1 MSFRHFLSGPAGRAR
16 SRFPRSLVVVLLAL
30 QALVWGGGSII
41 EARAAAES
49 FGRYSH
55 VEDESTTAC
64 PPIHSHL
71 DCVICRTLHGG
82 AAGGSAPAMAMLAYA
97 NVGLPVSD
105 TEVAGECGR
114 PGTLGSRGPP
124 LV

>member
-71 DCVICRTLHGG
+71 DCLICRTLNGG
-82 AAGGSAPAMAMLAYA
+82 AAGGSALAMAMLAYA
-97 NVGLPVSD
+97 KVGLPVSD
-105 TEVAGECGR
+105 TSATNRAEVG
-114 PGTLGSRGPP
+114 
-124 LV
+124 LVW

>member
-1 MSFRHFLSGPAGRAR
+1 MSFRHFPSGLPGRAR

-49 FGRYSH
+49 FSRYSH
-55 VEDESTTAC
+55 VEDQSTTAC

-71 DCVICRTLHGG
+71 DCLICRTLNGG
-82 AAGGSAPAMAMLAYA
+82 AAGGSAPAIAALASA
-97 NVGLPVSD
+97 NVGMPGSG
-105 TEVAGECGR
+105 TQVAGERGR
-114 PGTLGSRGPP
+114 PGTLGSRAPP
-124 LV
+124 PG